1 LIRVRLLGHIRTSVG
16 VEEVQFPDE
25 ELDASLL
32 VDRLRSMC
40 KGGRPGFSVYNTIA
54 MVEDGEAFVPAAA
67 ERKIKDGERIVLIPF
82 THGG

>member
-16 VEEVQFPDE
+16 AEEVELPDE

-40 KGGRPGFSVYNTIA
+40 KSGRPGFSIYNTLA
-54 MVEDGEAFVPAAA
+54 MVEDGEAFVPASVK
-67 ERKIKDGERIVLIPF
+67 RKIKDGEKVILIPF